1 MAKNKQNPAKSAAS
15 GLRENRAENVLA
27 FMAAGVIG
35 VSVICMAVTL
45 IYYAMGGAPLQI
57 IAAMPLVG
65 FPIGFV
71 LVFGLLI
78 TAMVRKAREN
88 RK

>member
-1 MAKNKQNPAKSAAS
+1 MAKSKKNNAKAAS
-15 GLRENRAENVLA
+15 AGLRENRAENILA

-35 VSVICMAVTL
+35 VSVITMAVSL
-45 IYYAMGGAPLQI
+45 IFYAMGGAPIQI
-57 IAAMPLVG
+57 VAALPLVG
-65 FPIGFV
+65 FPIGFI
-71 LVFGLLI
+71 LVFILLI

>member
-1 MAKNKQNPAKSAAS
+1 MAKNKQNPAKKVAA
-15 GLRENRAENVLA
+15 GLRENRVENVLA

-35 VSVICMAVTL
+35 VSVVCMAVSL
-45 IYYAMGGAPLQI
+45 IYYAMGGSPIQL

-65 FPIGFV
+65 FPIGFI
-71 LVFGLLI
+71 LVFTLLI

>member
-1 MAKNKQNPAKSAAS
+1 MAKNKQNPVKTASA
-15 GLRENRAENVLA
+15 GLRENRVENVLA

-35 VSVICMAVTL
+35 VSVICMAISL
-45 IYYAMGGAPLQI
+45 IYYAMGGAPFQI

-65 FPIGFV
+65 FPIGFI
-71 LVFGLLI
+71 LVFILLI

>member
-1 MAKNKQNPAKSAAS
+1 MAKSKKNSAKAAPAS
-15 GLRENRAENVLA
+15 LRENRAENILA

-35 VSVICMAVTL
+35 VSVITMAVSL
-45 IYYAMGGAPLQI
+45 IFYAMGGAPIQI
-57 IAAMPLVG
+57 VAALPLVG
-65 FPIGFV
+65 FPIGFI
-71 LVFGLLI
+71 LVFILLI